1 MDTFYTYSN
10 EKPILD
16 LEEAQKYNG
25 RINIIQPPDIH
36 KKFGM
41 TEKIPI
47 EHKSTDYRNA
57 VKGDLEKNTLN
68 TLFFS
73 KENIQMLQNGIRV
86 GVYEKSNQKYIL
98 SNQNEN
104 NLKIIMRNIYMD
116 YAAYNP
122 NTITQE
128 IEKLNKLVLDYCV
141 PMVYNES
148 IAYEKYCYDQ
158 STIVRPLELPKNHD
172 RNFKQLELKPYF

>member
-1 MDTFYTYSN
+1 MDTFYTYST
-10 EKPILD
+10 EKSILD

-25 RINIIQPPDIH
+25 RINIVQPPDVH

-41 TEKIPI
+41 TEKIAI
-47 EHKSTDYRNA
+47 DYKSTDYRNA
-57 VKGDLEKNTLN
+57 VKGELERNNLN

-86 GVYEKSNQKYIL
+86 GVYEMSNNKYIL

-104 NLKIIMRNIYMD
+104 NLKIIMKNIYTD
-116 YAAYNP
+116 YASYDPDA
-122 NTITQE
+122 ITQE

-148 IAYEKYCYDQ
+148 VAYEKYCFDQ

-172 RNFKQLELKPYF
+172 RNFKQLEMKPWV